1 LTRPGLTRRAAIGCT
16 GAVALLALATVARA
30 QVAPPPAILVVDR
43 SKVLESTD
51 AARQLNATETAL
63 REALQ
68 VRLDRVKTELE
79 TEERA
84 ITDARDKILP
94 EDFARR
100 GGAFDQRVRLERR
113 EAQERGERILKFL
126 EESRGA
132 LLARLPEVL
141 EELRIAR
148 GAVLIIDAAAAAAY
162 DADLDV
168 TADAV
173 ALFNDRVGEVSFEPP
188 ALLLPR

>member
-1 LTRPGLTRRAAIGCT
+1 MG
-16 GAVALLALATVARA
+16 VALLLMVAAPACA
-30 QVAPPPAILVVDR
+30 QAPSRSAILVVDR
-43 SKVLESTD
+43 AKVLDSTD

-84 ITDARDKILP
+84 ITDARADLSP
-94 EDFARR
+94 ENFARR

-126 EESRGA
+126 EDARAA

-173 ALFNDRVGEVSFEPP
+173 ALFNDRVGDVSFEPP
-188 ALLLPR
+188 ALLLQR